1 MSVLSPSLV
10 WLCRKS
16 VREPAQLGRPL
27 AFAPGLLRTAA
38 SPESAGCSL
47 SRGEKLQNLPFY
59 PPSFSSTLKMAS
71 FEKQSSPISGKRGLG
86 KLVTLVVVAAS
97 SCAGFCPLHLLNLPT
112 VWGSPATADL
122 GCSKFPIFSL
132 PLISIFFE
140 ILEVQPFLSCL
151 DQVCVW

>member
-1 MSVLSPSLV
+1 MSVVSPSLV

-16 VREPAQLGRPL
+16 VRELAQLEQPL

-38 SPESAGCSL
+38 SHECCSL

-71 FEKQSSPISGKRGLG
+71 FEKQSSLISGERGLG

-97 SCAGFCPLHLLNLPT
+97 SCAGFCPLHLLNLAM

-122 GCSKFPIFSL
+122 GCSKFPILSL
-132 PLISIFFE
+132 PLIFRFFE
-140 ILEVQPFLSCL
+140 TLEVQHFFH
-151 DQVCVW
+151 V